1 MKPLYV
7 RHASDNMSPGIQTV
21 PPGIRCATIRFG
33 CPLQYATLDEAM
45 VTREVLPTQAP
56 ATAHHCAAQ
65 APDLQSERIGAA
77 AAVPSQLAVQRT
89 PTVRRACAGAA
100 QPAVAARD
108 GPQALRELRDR
119 RGHVRR
125 EGDGRVRS
133 SPAAT
138 AQTGR
143 QGAEPAAADACAE
156 PSATDGRCA
165 PVRRGA
171 RQRGG
176 VHAVFVRRAVCVAPS
191 RNGRVGMGAAW
202 HVRA

>member
-1 MKPLYV
+1 M
-7 RHASDNMSPGIQTV
+7 

-65 APDLQSERIGAA
+65 ASELQSERIGARGRRSLPRSCPA
-77 AAVPSQLAVQRT
+77 SPDRPCV
-89 PTVRRACAGAA
+89 RACAGAA

-108 GPQALRELRDR
+108 GPQALRELCDR
-119 RGHVRR
+119 RGYGRR

-143 QGAEPAAADACAE
+143 QGAEPAAAPACAE
-156 PSATDGRCA
+156 PSAADGRCA
-165 PVRRGA
+165 VARSARRQA
-171 RQRGG
+171 
-176 VHAVFVRRAVCVAPS
+176 AWRRACCACTTCRGPLAVAC
-191 RNGRVGMGAAW
+191 A
-202 HVRA
+202 